1 MPSNSFIVP
10 GEITTLT
17 FLDDRPVTG
26 VGQFGP
32 YKCYKVRTD
41 DGTDRRFIVP
51 RYLEPEL
58 ERAGISRGS
67 VLNFRA
73 APARTKS
80 GHTYIRIE
88 LAGVG
93 TPRDVEE
100 PAARRA
106 ADAADRILPSV
117 ALKAA
122 AQTRGIAGE
131 PNEVL
136 AVANRYLAWLRA
148 A

>member
-1 MPSNSFIVP
+1 MPSNSFIAP

-17 FLDDRPVTG
+17 FLDERPVTG

-32 YKCYKVRTD
+32 YKCYKVRTA
-41 DGTDRRFIVP
+41 DGADRMFFVP

-58 ERAGISRGS
+58 ERVGISRGS
-67 VLNFRA
+67 VVNFRA
-73 APARTKS
+73 EPARTKS
-80 GHTYIRIE
+80 GHTYMRIE
-88 LAGVG
+88 VAGTG
-93 TPRDVEE
+93 APRGVEK
-100 PAARRA
+100 PVPRRD
-106 ADAADRILPSV
+106 ADTADRILPSV

-131 PNEVL
+131 PQEVL
-136 AVANRYLAWLRA
+136 AVADRYLAWLRA